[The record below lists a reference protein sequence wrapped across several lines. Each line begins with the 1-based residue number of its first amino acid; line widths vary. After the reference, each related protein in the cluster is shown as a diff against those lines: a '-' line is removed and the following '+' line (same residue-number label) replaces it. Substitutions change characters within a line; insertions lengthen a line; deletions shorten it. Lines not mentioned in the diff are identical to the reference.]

1 MTPASLSILSFFRWI
16 YSGTSGTTDTPPEMT
31 AFEFAVVCLLVVAL
45 MVFIYYRITKAI
57 EKRSVPGARQVK
69 LTEPLP
75 AGYKSIL
82 SEKSNYYNTLSK
94 PDKELFEKRVR
105 YYMNS
110 KMFTSEDGYAIT
122 DEMKVMI
129 SAAAMQITFGLPV
142 AANTNFTH
150 ILVMP
155 NAQMT
160 PRNATRNT
168 IVVPWREFVDGYAHH
183 DDGQNEGLKVMAS
196 TLIKDNRLQDK
207 TYRFFAEKKLEKW
220 EKVSLSEADNFMSG
234 MFQNIQTDDRLRDE
248 YFAQA
253 VVYFFEL
260 PVAFKAKY
268 PTLYEAMSELLGQ
281 DTVKKIIKR

>member
-1 MTPASLSILSFFRWI
+1 MTLSLSTLLFFRWL
-16 YSGTSGTTDTPPEMT
+16 YRGGRMPEGEAT
-31 AFEFAVVCLLVVAL
+31 VSAFEFALLCLLGVAI
-45 MVFIYYRITKAI
+45 MIFVYYRITKSI
-57 EKRSVPGARQVK
+57 EKKSIPGAKPVK
-69 LTEPLP
+69 LVEPL
-75 AGYKSIL
+75 AAAYKSIL

-110 KMFTSEDGYAIT
+110 KMFTSEDGYAII

-129 SAAAMQITFGLPV
+129 PAAAVQITFGLPM
-142 AANTNFTH
+142 AANTNYTH

-160 PRNATRNT
+160 PRNATRNS
-168 IVVPWREFVDGYAHH
+168 IVVPWREFVEGYAYH

-196 TLIKDNRLQDK
+196 ALIKDNRLQDK
-207 TYRFFAEKKLEKW
+207 AYKFFSEKKLEKW
-220 EKVSLSEADNFMSG
+220 EKISLQEADNFMSG
-234 MFQNIQTDDRLRDE
+234 MFENIKTDDRLRDE

-260 PVAFKAKY
+260 PVAFKTKY